1 MLANIHYLLGG
12 VSNNNN
18 NEVQK
23 IPIVNAL
30 LTFTAAL
37 YRNSSHDR
45 MIPLLTSHFDLTEM
59 KDAKNTLCREV
70 NKQFSNRKS
79 TDMRSEKTAHA
90 IDICEIIRKLDVT
103 DMPLFV
109 MDSVSFANLPRINA
123 EDVSYVNCCC

>member
-1 MLANIHYLLGG
+1 MTTG

-37 YRNSSHDR
+37 SRNSSHDR

-59 KDAKNTLCREV
+59 KDAKSTLCKEV
-70 NKQFSNRKS
+70 NKQFSIRKS
-79 TDMRSEKTAHA
+79 TDLRSEKTAHA
-90 IDICEIIRKLDVT
+90 IDI
-103 DMPLFV
+103 
-109 MDSVSFANLPRINA
+109 ANSMLQICH
-123 EDVSYVNCCC
+123 SL